1 MATLE
6 EPMEVMYK
14 RCSGLDVHKKSIY
27 ACVVIKEEQK
37 REKHLARFGTMTA
50 DILQLGDWLRSWKVE
65 RVGMESTGV
74 YWKPI
79 WNLLEEQFSLELI
92 NAEHIKKVPGRK
104 TDVKDSEWIAELLQH
119 GLVRGSFVPVQ
130 PQRDLRELT
139 RYRVGL
145 CEDKARVANRIQK
158 VLEDANIKLASVASD
173 ILGASGRAIVE
184 ALIEGEQDAEKL
196 AELAKHVLRKKIPE
210 LRQALAGKV
219 RDHHRFLLRQLL
231 DEVKFLEG
239 KIERIDRHIGKQMS
253 PFQWAITL
261 LTSIP
266 GVSEI
271 TAWVLVAEIG
281 VLMEQFGEAQNL
293 ASWGGLCPGNWE
305 SAGKRLRGTTHG
317 GNPWLRRALN
327 QAAWAA
333 TRKKG
338 SYLAARF
345 RRLAARRGVKRALLA
360 TAHKILIIAFYLLKK
375 QCGFSDL
382 GENYLQQKQS
392 ASLTRSLVRRLERL
406 GHKVTLE
413 TLPQAA

>member
-1 MATLE
+1 VA
-6 EPMEVMYK
+6 
-14 RCSGLDVHKKSIY
+14 
-27 ACVVIKEEQK
+27 
-37 REKHLARFGTMTA
+37 
-50 DILQLGDWLRSWKVE
+50 
-65 RVGMESTGV
+65 MESTGV

-79 WNLLEEQFSLELI
+79 WNLLEEEFPLELI

-104 TDVKDSEWIAELLQH
+104 TDVKDSEWIAELVQH

-173 ILGASGRAIVE
+173 VLGASGRAMLE
-184 ALIEGEQDAEKL
+184 ALIEGEQDADKL

-231 DEVKFLEG
+231 DEVEFLDRQ
-239 KIERIDRHIGKQMS
+239 IQQIDKHIGKQIS

-271 TAWVLVAEIG
+271 TAWVLVAEVG
-281 VLMEQFGEAQNL
+281 VLMEQFGEAENL
-293 ASWGGLCPGNWE
+293 ASWGGMCPGNWE
-305 SAGKRLRGTTHG
+305 SAGKRLSGTTRG
-317 GNPWLRRALN
+317 GNRWLRRALN

-345 RRLAARRGVKRALLA
+345 RRMAARRGVKRALVA

-375 QCGFSDL
+375 QCTFSDL
-382 GENYLQQKQS
+382 GENYLEQKQS
-392 ASLTRSLVRRLERL
+392 ASLIRSLVRRLERL
-406 GHKVTLE
+406 GQRVTLE
-413 TLPQAA
+413 ALPQTA

>member
-1 MATLE
+1 
-6 EPMEVMYK
+6 MEVLYK
-14 RCSGLDVHKKSIY
+14 RCCGLDIHKKSVY
-27 ACVVIKEEQK
+27 ACVLIKEEGK
-37 REKHLARFGTMTA
+37 REKHLARFGTMSE
-50 DILQLGDWLRSWKVE
+50 DIVRLGEWLRSWGVQ

-79 WNLLEEQFSLELI
+79 WNLLEEEFDLELI

-139 RYRVGL
+139 RYRAGL
-145 CEDKARVANRIQK
+145 CEDKGRVANRLQK
-158 VLEDANIKLASVASD
+158 VLEDANIKLAAVASD
-173 ILGASGRAIVE
+173 ILGASGRAMLH

-196 AELAKHVLRKKIPE
+196 ADLAKQGLRKKMPE
-210 LRQALAGKV
+210 LKQALAGKV

-231 DEVKFLEG
+231 DEVKFLERQ
-239 KIERIDRHIGKQMS
+239 IQQIDLHIGTQIR

-261 LTSIP
+261 LTTIP

-271 TAWVLVAEIG
+271 TAWVMVAEVG
-281 VLMEQFGEAQNL
+281 VLMEQFGSAANL

-305 SAGKRLRGTTHG
+305 SAGKRLRGTTRG
-317 GNPWLRRALN
+317 GNRWLRRALN

-338 SYLAARF
+338 SYLGARF
-345 RRLAARRGVKRALLA
+345 RRLSGRRGVKRALMA
-360 TAHKILIIAFYLLKK
+360 TAHKILIIAFSMLKK
-375 QCGFSDL
+375 QCSFSDL
-382 GENYLQQKQS
+382 GENYLEQRQS
-392 ASLTRSLVRRLERL
+392 GSLIRSLVRRLERL
-406 GHKVTLE
+406 GQKVHLE
-413 TLPQAA
+413 AAQPA

>member
-1 MATLE
+1 
-6 EPMEVMYK
+6 MEVIYK
-14 RCSGLDVHKKSIY
+14 RCAGLDIHKRSIY
-27 ACVVIKEEQK
+27 ACVVIKEEGK
-37 REKHLARFGTMTA
+37 REKHVTRYGTMSG
-50 DILQLGDWLRSWKVE
+50 DILQLAEWLRSWKVE
-65 RVGMESTGV
+65 RVAMESTGV

-79 WNLLEEQFSLELI
+79 WNLLEEEFALELI

-104 TDVKDSEWIAELLQH
+104 TDVKDSEWIAELVQH

-173 ILGASGRAIVE
+173 VLGASGRAMLE

-219 RDHHRFLLRQLL
+219 REHHRFLLRQLL
-231 DEVKFLEG
+231 DEVEFLDRQ
-239 KIERIDRHIGKQMS
+239 IQQIDRHIGKQIS

-271 TAWVLVAEIG
+271 TAWVLVAEVG
-281 VLMEQFGEAQNL
+281 VLMEQFGQAENL
-293 ASWGGLCPGNWE
+293 ASWGGMCPGNWE
-305 SAGKRLRGTTHG
+305 SAGKRLRGTTRG
-317 GNPWLRRALN
+317 GNRWLRRALN

-345 RRLAARRGVKRALLA
+345 RRLAARRGVKRALVA

-375 QCGFSDL
+375 QCTFSDL
-382 GENYLQQKQS
+382 GENFLEQKQS
-392 ASLTRSLVRRLERL
+392 ASLIRSLVRRLERL
-406 GHKVTLE
+406 GHRVTLE
-413 TLPQAA
+413 ALPQTA

>member
-1 MATLE
+1 
-6 EPMEVMYK
+6 MEVMYK
-14 RCSGLDVHKKSIY
+14 RCCGLDVHKGSIY
-27 ACVVIKEEQK
+27 ACVVIKEGQK
-37 REKHLARFGTMTA
+37 REKHIARFGTMTS
-50 DILQLGDWLRSWKVE
+50 DILQLADWLRSWRVE

-74 YWKPI
+74 YWKPV
-79 WNLLEEQFSLELI
+79 WNLLEEEFPLELI

-104 TDVKDSEWIAELLQH
+104 TDVKDSEWIAELVQH

-173 ILGASGRAIVE
+173 VLGASGRAILE
-184 ALIEGEQDAEKL
+184 ALIGGEQDAEQL
-196 AELAKHVLRKKIPE
+196 ADLAKHVLRKKIPE

-231 DEVKFLEG
+231 DEVKFLDHQ
-239 KIERIDRHIGKQMS
+239 IEQIDRHISKQIS
-253 PFQWAITL
+253 PFQWAIAL

-281 VLMEQFGEAQNL
+281 VLMEQFGDAQKL

-305 SAGKRLRGTTHG
+305 SAGKRLRGTTRG
-317 GNPWLRRALN
+317 GNRWLRRALN

-338 SYLAARF
+338 CFLGARF
-345 RRLAARRGVKRALLA
+345 RRLAARRGSKRALVA
-360 TAHKILIIAFYLLKK
+360 TAHKILTIAYHLLKK
-375 QCGFSDL
+375 QCRFSDM
-382 GENYLQQKQS
+382 GESYMEQKQS
-392 ASLTRSLVRRLERL
+392 AFLTRSLVRRLERL
-406 GHKVTLE
+406 GYKVTLDA
-413 TLPQAA
+413 LPQTA